1 MAAIAL
7 PDYFELPTGAKYFT
21 RKDDRVYHSIEGAL
35 SFGFYDR
42 AVSIG
47 SNRVN
52 DLSASVLG
60 RPWRSEPVNATY
72 PLITKTPAIGAKF
85 ESPEAFDYRVTGIAP
100 VDEPETHT
108 LILFMSAANGTG
120 TIIAMVPFNLFE
132 QFSPAI
138 PVRY

>member
-47 SNRVN
+47 VNRVN

-60 RPWRSEPVNATY
+60 RPWTNDTVGVPN
-72 PLITKTPAIGAKF
+72 PLFTKTPAIGANF
-85 ESPEAFDYRVTGIAP
+85 ESPEAFDYRLTGAAP
-100 VDEPETHT
+100 ADEPETHT